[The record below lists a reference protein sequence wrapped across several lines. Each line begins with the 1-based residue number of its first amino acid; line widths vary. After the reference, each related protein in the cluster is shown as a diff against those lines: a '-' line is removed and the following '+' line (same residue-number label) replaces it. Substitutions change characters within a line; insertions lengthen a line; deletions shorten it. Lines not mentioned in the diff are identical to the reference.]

1 MIISKKQ
8 QEANRQN
15 AQHSTGPVTPE
26 GKARVSLNAL
36 TFGLRTHQTIVHALA
51 EDATEYLR
59 LWDDFDIE
67 WKPQGRTELCYLEAM
82 VSAQWLLARAAYSEA
97 QIYEKTNCG
106 VQQFALL
113 TQVYKIREKLER
125 SFRAAV
131 EDMKKAQK
139 ERQSRA
145 QKQSEQAEQADRA
158 AQSAQAAA
166 QAAASPAHPPAAPP
180 DYVMSEAAEVHPIS
194 CAPSTTDT
202 R

>member
-1 MIISKKQ
+1 MLISKKQ

-59 LWDDFDIE
+59 LWDDFDVE
-67 WKPQGRTELCYLEAM
+67 WKPLGRTELCYLEAM
-82 VSAQWLLARAAYSEA
+82 VSAQWLLARAACSEA

-139 ERQSRA
+139 ERLSRP
-145 QKQSEQAEQADRA
+145 QTQSEQAA
-158 AQSAQAAA
+158 AQ
-166 QAAASPAHPPAAPP
+166 PATAVPANPPA
-180 DYVMSEAAEVHPIS
+180 
-194 CAPSTTDT
+194 
-202 R
+202 

>member
-125 SFRAAV
+125 SFRSAV
-131 EDMKKAQK
+131 EDMKKSQK
-139 ERQSRA
+139 ERQSRT
-145 QKQSEQAEQADRA
+145 QIQSEQAA
-158 AQSAQAAA
+158 AKAAA
-166 QAAASPAHPPAAPP
+166 VPATPPATPP
-180 DYVMSEAAEVHPIS
+180 AYVMSDATEAHPVY
-194 CAPSTTDT
+194 CAPNTTDT

>member
-1 MIISKKQ
+1 MLISKKQ

-59 LWDDFDIE
+59 LWDDFDVE

-113 TQVYKIREKLER
+113 AQVYKIREKLER

-139 ERQSRA
+139 ERLSRP
-145 QKQSEQAEQADRA
+145 QTQSEQAA
-158 AQSAQAAA
+158 AQ
-166 QAAASPAHPPAAPP
+166 PATAVPANPPAEPP
-180 DYVMSEAAEVHPIS
+180 DYVMSEAAEAHPIS
-194 CAPSTTDT
+194 CAPNTTDT

>member
-1 MIISKKQ
+1 MLISKKQ
-8 QEANRQN
+8 QEANRRN

-36 TFGLRTHQTIVHALA
+36 TFGLRTHQTIVPALA

-59 LWDDFDIE
+59 LWDDFDLD

-113 TQVYKIREKLER
+113 AQVYKIREKLER

-131 EDMKKAQK
+131 EDMKKSQK

-145 QKQSEQAEQADRA
+145 QTQSKQAESAERA
-158 AQSAQAAA
+158 EQSAQAAA
-166 QAAASPAHPPAAPP
+166 QAAAKPASPPAAPP

>member
-1 MIISKKQ
+1 MLISKKQ

-26 GKARVSLNAL
+26 GKARVSINAF
-36 TFGLRTHQTIVHALA
+36 TYGLRTHQTIVHALA

-82 VSAQWLLARAAYSEA
+82 VSAQWLLARAARG
-97 QIYEKTNCG
+97 EKHVYDTTGFG
-106 VQQFALL
+106 VQSLAML
-113 TQVYKIREKLER
+113 TMIYKIREKLER

-131 EDMKKAQK
+131 EDMKKSQK
-139 ERQSRA
+139 ERQSRT
-145 QKQSEQAEQADRA
+145 QIQSEQAA
-158 AQSAQAAA
+158 AKAAA
-166 QAAASPAHPPAAPP
+166 VPATPPATPP
-180 DYVMSEAAEVHPIS
+180 AYVMSDATEAHPVS
-194 CAPSTTDT
+194 CAPNTTDT

>member
-36 TFGLRTHQTIVHALA
+36 TFGLRTHQTIVPELG

-59 LWDDFDIE
+59 LWDDFDLD

-113 TQVYKIREKLER
+113 AQVYKIREKLER

-139 ERQSRA
+139 ERLSRP
-145 QKQSEQAEQADRA
+145 QTQSEQAA
-158 AQSAQAAA
+158 AQ
-166 QAAASPAHPPAAPP
+166 PATAVPANPPAEPP
-180 DYVMSEAAEVHPIS
+180 DYVMSDAAGSHPIS
-194 CAPSTTDT
+194 CAPNTTDT